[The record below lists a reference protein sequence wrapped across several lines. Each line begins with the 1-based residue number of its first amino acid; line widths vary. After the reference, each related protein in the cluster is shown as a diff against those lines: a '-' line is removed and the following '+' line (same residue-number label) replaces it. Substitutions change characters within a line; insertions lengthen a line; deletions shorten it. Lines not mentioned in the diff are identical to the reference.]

1 MKACIVGEFKR
12 ASGRGGA
19 AVDIGEKGFLSYDDY
34 LTY

>member
-19 AVDIGEKGFLSYDDY
+19 AGRYREKGFLSYDDY